1 MTDELL
7 SQLVNTPG
15 PSGYENRVRAVIVE
29 RLEEIGF
36 EPVVDSLGNVYVVL
50 GEGRP
55 LMVVAAHMD
64 EVGFVVRHID
74 ERGFLRVAAL
84 GGISPETV
92 LSKEVIVMTEKG
104 DVLGVFGAQPPHVR
118 GQAQPTSVEDLFI
131 DIGASSREEA
141 LAMGVEVGSP
151 ATFLGRY
158 WEKDGKIIG
167 KALDDRLGCYVLLR
181 ALEGLNPP
189 EEGSVAV
196 AFTVQEEVGLRGAAA
211 LAHELEPNYAVA
223 VEGTIAND
231 VPGVPEQ
238 QYVTVL
244 GKGPALRVMD
254 RSIVASRRLLLHVRR
269 LAEERAIPY
278 QLQVSPY
285 SGTDS
290 GSFLIKG
297 AETTAISVPV
307 RYIHT
312 PTSLAL
318 RSDLEATVRLVRAL
332 LEEPWPKE

>member
-1 MTDELL
+1 
-7 SQLVNTPG
+7 
-15 PSGYENRVRAVIVE
+15 
-29 RLEEIGF
+29 
-36 EPVVDSLGNVYVVL
+36 
-50 GEGRP
+50 
-55 LMVVAAHMD
+55 
-64 EVGFVVRHID
+64 
-74 ERGFLRVAAL
+74 
-84 GGISPETV
+84 
-92 LSKEVIVMTEKG
+92 
-104 DVLGVFGAQPPHVR
+104 
-118 GQAQPTSVEDLFI
+118 
-131 DIGASSREEA
+131 
-141 LAMGVEVGSP
+141 
-151 ATFLGRY
+151 
-158 WEKDGKIIG
+158 
-167 KALDDRLGCYVLLR
+167 
-181 ALEGLNPP
+181 
-189 EEGSVAV
+189 
-196 AFTVQEEVGLRGAAA
+196 
-211 LAHELEPNYAVA
+211 VA

-254 RSIVASRRLLLHVRR
+254 RSIVASRRLLLHVRM

-318 RSDLEATVRLVRAL
+318 RSDLEAAVRLVRAL